1 MAYGVLDVCRHI
13 INYSN
18 KHDYFVSNL
27 KLQKILYFVQACF
40 LINTKDYSPCFA
52 EAIEAWDFGPVVPI
66 AYHEYKRFGTG
77 DITSIQSY
85 VTYSK
90 DDIWDVQWVVFKDDV
105 VRDEDK
111 ILVDGIID
119 EFANWSTTDLVSLTC
134 RQTPWIEAYRSHQ
147 NNEIKIDAIKRFF
160 DN

>member
-18 KHDYFVSNL
+18 KRDYFVSNL
-27 KLQKILYFVQACF
+27 KLQKILYFVQAYF
-40 LINTKDYSPCFA
+40 LINTKDCSPCFA
-52 EAIEAWDFGPVVPI
+52 ETIEAWDFGPVVPI
-66 AYHEYKRFGTG
+66 AYHEYKRFGMG
-77 DITSIQSY
+77 GIPSIQSY

-105 VRDEDK
+105 VKEDK
-111 ILVDGIID
+111 ILVDEVVD

-134 RQTPWIEAYRSHQ
+134 RQTPWIETYIPYQ
-147 NNEIKIDAIKRFF
+147 NNEIKVEATKRFF